1 MRFDVF
7 LAEKT
12 AEETPLAEVEAVD
25 RIAELTA
32 AEVLEDEVVGL
43 VVEVLEDEV
52 VGLVVE
58 LREDEVVV
66 LAVEVV
72 DLAVEVLVVGM
83 EETRLIKKPPIFI
96 FFLKS
101 YPKLVNELSDGKENL
116 SERSNFPS
124 KNNIKVHNPDTD
136 SF

>member
-1 MRFDVF
+1 MVRFDVF

-58 LREDEVVV
+58 V

>member
-1 MRFDVF
+1 MVRFDVF

-32 AEVLEDEVVGL
+32 A
-43 VVEVLEDEV
+43 EVLEDEV

-83 EETRLIKKPPIFI
+83 EETRLIKKPPIFM